1 MNSFWI
7 ESIEKIKSNG
17 DLEQDTSADVCIIG
31 AGICGLTTAYY
42 LTKKGYKV
50 LVIEKGEI
58 GHGTTGFTTAKIT
71 SQHGLIYHY
80 LSKKYGIKVAKKYF
94 EINEEAI
101 NNIEQIIRENNISCD
116 FERKDSYIYTSNE
129 EEKEKILEEAEAL
142 KYINLES
149 ELVEKIDLPFRTL
162 CGVKFKNQAQ
172 FNPLKYIEGLVE
184 YILKHGGRIYTNTLC
199 TDIKRENEEYVVYA
213 NSKKVYSKYV
223 VLACGYPF
231 LKVPGF
237 YFAKMYQAS
246 SYVIG
251 IETKSKLPEGMYIN
265 VENPTYSI
273 RTAKLNEGKDILLLG
288 GAGHKTGEKVNEEQ
302 TYGILEKKAK
312 EMYPDCKILYK
323 WSTRD
328 AVTLD
333 KIAYIGEYSSLLP
346 NMYIATG
353 FNKWGMTTS
362 NVAANI
368 ITEKITNNGGMY
380 DEIFKSTRMEP
391 ITNKGEMKN
400 MIVDASKSF
409 VVDRIK
415 ETKITL
421 DDIQRNSGGI
431 IEINGEKIGVYKD
444 EKGHNHYVK
453 PVCTHLGCML
463 EWNDADKTWDCPCHG
478 SRFDRF
484 GIAGDGPAIK
494 NLENLETLEPSEIEE
509 K

>member
-223 VLACGYPF
+223 VLTCGYPF
-231 LKVPGF
+231 LKV
-237 YFAKMYQAS
+237 
-246 SYVIG
+246 
-251 IETKSKLPEGMYIN
+251 L
-265 VENPTYSI
+265 
-273 RTAKLNEGKDILLLG
+273 
-288 GAGHKTGEKVNEEQ
+288 
-302 TYGILEKKAK
+302 
-312 EMYPDCKILYK
+312 
-323 WSTRD
+323 
-328 AVTLD
+328 
-333 KIAYIGEYSSLLP
+333 SL
-346 NMYIATG
+346 
-353 FNKWGMTTS
+353 
-362 NVAANI
+362 
-368 ITEKITNNGGMY
+368 
-380 DEIFKSTRMEP
+380 
-391 ITNKGEMKN
+391 
-400 MIVDASKSF
+400 
-409 VVDRIK
+409 
-415 ETKITL
+415 
-421 DDIQRNSGGI
+421 
-431 IEINGEKIGVYKD
+431 
-444 EKGHNHYVK
+444 
-453 PVCTHLGCML
+453 
-463 EWNDADKTWDCPCHG
+463 CP
-478 SRFDRF
+478 
-484 GIAGDGPAIK
+484 P
-494 NLENLETLEPSEIEE
+494 
-509 K
+509 